1 MLTITRATV
10 VGLDGITYPAD
21 NCMIWSA
28 NNCLMKDST
37 IFPSAYDFIPERHIP
52 DQTTHGAI
60 PKNAYRPFEKGPRD
74 CLGQE
79 LAMLETRIILAL
91 TLRKFDFKEAY
102 DELDRR
108 LGRTPKEFPV
118 LEKVGGRAYQVLFTA
133 AKAKEGIPMW
143 VSGRKQG

>member
-1 MLTITRATV
+1 
-10 VGLDGITYPAD
+10 
-21 NCMIWSA
+21 
-28 NNCLMKDST
+28 MKDSAL
-37 IFPSAYDFIPERHIP
+37 FPSSYDFIPERFIP
-52 DQTTHGAI
+52 EQSPFGSI

-79 LAMLETRIILAL
+79 LAMLETRIVLAL
-91 TLRKFDFKEAY
+91 TLRKFDFREAY
-102 DELDRR
+102 EELDRR

-143 VSGRKQG
+143 VSERNG